1 MREVIASSCEVEGS
15 RGACRHTL
23 QPCKNQSSHSSKSV
37 YLLFTTHCDVIGIKY
52 GYAFDLLFSN
62 SIAICKNQSQ
72 FDSIQEV
79 PCYHKSIYNSYD
91 YFCMIGLFDY
101 FCMITL
107 ILILSF
113 CKIHL
118 FISEYFDISPG
129 LRALTD
135 VAAVSGPKR
144 QVVSTSVLSQL
155 HEG

>member
-1 MREVIASSCEVEGS
+1 MKSKEVVELVDIHYNLV
-15 RGACRHTL
+15 RIKALTR
-23 QPCKNQSSHSSKSV
+23 QNQFIY
-37 YLLFTTHCDVIGIKY
+37 YLPLTVIGIKY

-79 PCYHKSIYNSYD
+79 PCYHISIYNSYD